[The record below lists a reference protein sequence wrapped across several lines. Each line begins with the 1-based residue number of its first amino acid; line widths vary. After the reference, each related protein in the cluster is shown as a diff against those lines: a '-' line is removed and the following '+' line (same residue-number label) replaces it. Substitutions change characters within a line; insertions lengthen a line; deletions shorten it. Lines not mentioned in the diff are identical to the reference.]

1 MHLHVEVEKN
11 LGKDEEEDQGWNGI
25 NNKIKL
31 KKVRN
36 YYTLLFVKGE
46 LCRITFII
54 MEMI

>member
-31 KKVRN
+31 KKRCVIKTN
-36 YYTLLFVKGE
+36 QDNDVTKWIGVV
-46 LCRITFII
+46 
-54 MEMI
+54 